1 MSTTVIILIVGFFL
15 LVALGV
21 PVAFAIGASAIF
33 SIIVDGSLTAMIV
46 PQRMF
51 VMMDSFSLMAI
62 PLFLLAGELMS
73 VGGITKRIVRFAS
86 AMVGHLRA
94 SLAHVTILSSM
105 LMAGISGSA
114 SADTSAIGS
123 IMIPA
128 MVDEGYDEDLAVCVV
143 ASANTVGPIIPP
155 SIMMIIFGSMTGAS
169 IGAMFLG
176 GIVPGV
182 LMGLSLMVI
191 VSMVTKKRQ
200 YPSKPKAS
208 AQDRWKAFASA
219 LAALLMPVIILG
231 GILSGIFTATEA
243 GAVACI
249 YALIFGIATRNLNI
263 KNLYE
268 LMKNAVMGT
277 TIPMFIIGIAAVFGW
292 IMTRYNFPQAIAAGL
307 FNFTS
312 NPTVFIL
319 LVMGLY
325 FILGMFM
332 EANAGMIIMTPIIYP
347 IALAYGFSAVHL
359 GVITVVMF
367 CIGSVT
373 PPVGLQLF
381 IACSI
386 AKIPLSRVIKT
397 VWPYVI
403 ALTVVCLLCAVFPFL
418 VEFVPNLLMN

>member
-176 GIVPGV
+176 GIVPGE

>member
-176 GIVPGV
+176 GIVPGE

-200 YPSKPKAS
+200 YPSKPMAS

>member
-1 MSTTVIILIVGFFL
+1 
-15 LVALGV
+15 
-21 PVAFAIGASAIF
+21 
-33 SIIVDGSLTAMIV
+33 
-46 PQRMF
+46 
-51 VMMDSFSLMAI
+51 
-62 PLFLLAGELMS
+62 
-73 VGGITKRIVRFAS
+73 
-86 AMVGHLRA
+86 
-94 SLAHVTILSSM
+94 M

-128 MVDEGYDEDLAVCVV
+128 MIDEGYDEDLAVCVV

-176 GIVPGV
+176 GIIPGI

-191 VSMVTKKRQ
+191 VSIATKKRQ
-200 YPSKPKAS
+200 YPSKPKVS
-208 AQDRWKAFASA
+208 AQERLKAFVSA
-219 LAALLMPVIILG
+219 LAALMMPLIILG

-243 GAVACI
+243 GAIACI
-249 YALIFGIATRNLNI
+249 YALIFGLATGNLNF

-292 IMTRYNFPQAIAAGL
+292 IMTRYNFPQAIAAAL
-307 FNFTS
+307 FSLTS
-312 NPTVFIL
+312 SPTVFIL

-386 AKIPLSRVIKT
+386 AKIPLSRVVKT
-397 VWPYVI
+397 IWPYVL
-403 ALTVVCLLCAVFPFL
+403 ALTIVCLLCAVFPIL
-418 VEFVPNLLMN
+418 VEFIPNLLMS